1 MNVKVEEVS
10 SIKKKLI
17 FEVAAEQVDKEIQ
30 KAFRKIGKTAKVKG
44 FRPGKVP
51 QSVLE
56 KYYGGQME
64 QDVLRQL
71 INDTYFKALAEQQ
84 IPAVGEPNIVDSS
97 GVIKGEAFT
106 YEAEVE
112 IKPDVNAKDYT
123 GLSLQK
129 EEFVMP
135 EGLVAE
141 RLEELLQSRAQ
152 LEPTTRKKA
161 REGDTVVIDYAGRVD
176 GELFEGGQGED
187 FSLELGSST
196 FIPGFEDQV
205 AGMKREEER
214 VIEVTFPEDYGQK
227 DLAGQ
232 LAQFTV
238 NLKEI
243 KEKTA
248 PKANDDFAKEFGLDT
263 LADLKKELEE
273 GHRRQETGRVDND
286 LRERLVQE
294 IIERNPIE
302 VPESMVEKQLQY
314 MYQNIVNRMQSQGM
328 SPEMLGMGWETF
340 QPQYRETAISQVQ
353 GSLLLE
359 AIADQ
364 EKLEVEDAEIDGKLE
379 EIAAMANAPLDAVK
393 KHYAGSESKSGLVAQ
408 IKEEKAISFLLEKA
422 NVEEVPAEKL
432 AGDKS
437 GEEDA

>member
-10 SIKKKLI
+10 SIKKKLV
-17 FEVAAEQVDKEIQ
+17 FEVAAEQVDNEIQ
-30 KAFRKIGKTAKVKG
+30 KAFRKIGKKAKVKG

-56 KYYGGQME
+56 KYYGAEME

-71 INDTYFKALAEQQ
+71 INDTYFKALVEHQV
-84 IPAVGEPNIVDSS
+84 PAVGEPSIVDSS

-112 IKPDVNAKDYT
+112 IKPEVTAKDYT

-135 EGLVAE
+135 ENLVEE

-161 REGDTVVIDYAGRVD
+161 REGDTVIIDYAGRVN

-187 FSLELGSST
+187 FSLELGSAT
-196 FIPGFEDQV
+196 FIPGFEDQLV
-205 AGMKREEER
+205 GMKREEER

-232 LAQFTV
+232 PAEFTV

-248 PKANDDFAKEFGLDT
+248 PKANDEFAKEFGIET

-273 GHRRQETGRVDND
+273 GHRRQEVSRIDND
-286 LRERLVQE
+286 LRESLVQQ

-302 VPESMVEKQLQY
+302 VPEAMVDKQLEY
-314 MYQNIVNRMQSQGM
+314 MYQNIVNRMKSQGM

-340 QPQYRETAISQVQ
+340 QPQYRDTAVSQVR

-359 AIADQ
+359 AIAAQ
-364 EKLEVEDAEIDGKLE
+364 ENLEVEDAEIDSKLE

-393 KHYAGSESKSGLVAQ
+393 KHYADPEGKSGLVAQ
-408 IKEEKAISFLLEKA
+408 IKEEKAISFLLDKA
-422 NVEEVPAEKL
+422 KVEDVSAEQL
-432 AGDKS
+432 AANKA
-437 GEEDA
+437 GEEGA